1 MPRESSQ
8 ARDSAV
14 VRSGPV
20 LLSIG
25 QVLSRLTPEFSD
37 LTPSKLRFLEEQG
50 LVTPAR
56 TASGY
61 RKFCAEDVDRLRT
74 VLTLQREHYLP
85 LKVIRSYL
93 ADQDAGRTPILPG
106 TSGPARPTML
116 STGRRFSRDEL
127 LAEAEASAALLQE
140 AVSASL
146 ITPAEVYGEDQL
158 AVLRALADLHKRG
171 IEPRHLRGLR
181 ASAERD
187 IGLIETA
194 LAPVVHR
201 GDASA
206 RARTAELGRELADD
220 LETVRSSIVRSAIG
234 KLAP

>member
-1 MPRESSQ
+1 MARESSQ
-8 ARDSAV
+8 ARGSAV
-14 VRSGPV
+14 ARGPA

-25 QVLSRLTPEFSD
+25 QVLAQLTPDFPD
-37 LTPSKLRFLEEQG
+37 LAPSKLRFLEEQG

-61 RKFCAEDVDRLRT
+61 RKFCSDDVERLRT
-74 VLTLQREHYLP
+74 ILTLQREHYLP

-106 TSGPARPTML
+106 NGPARPTML
-116 STGRRFSRDEL
+116 SIGRRFSRDEL
-127 LAEAEASAALLQE
+127 LKEAGATQALLQE
-140 AVSASL
+140 AIAASL
-146 ITPAEVYGEDQL
+146 IVPAEVYGDDQL
-158 AVLRALADLHKRG
+158 TVLVALVELHRSG

-194 LAPVVHR
+194 LAPVLRR

-206 RARTAELGRELADD
+206 RARAGELGRELAED
-220 LETVRSSIVRSAIG
+220 LETVRSSIVRAAIAR
-234 KLAP
+234 LAP

>member
-1 MPRESSQ
+1 MARESSQ
-8 ARDSAV
+8 ARGSAV
-14 VRSGPV
+14 ARGPA

-25 QVLSRLTPEFSD
+25 QVLAQLTPEFPD
-37 LTPSKLRFLEEQG
+37 LAPSKLRFLEEQG

-61 RKFCAEDVDRLRT
+61 RKFCAEDVERLRT
-74 VLTLQREHYLP
+74 ILTLQREHYLP

-93 ADQDAGRTPILPG
+93 ADQDAGRAPILPG
-106 TSGPARPTML
+106 TTGPSRPTIL

-127 LAEAEASAALLQE
+127 LNEADASPALLQE
-140 AVSASL
+140 AITASL
-146 ITPAEVYGEDQL
+146 IAPAEVYSDDQL
-158 AVLRALADLHKRG
+158 TVLKALVELHRSG

-194 LAPVVHR
+194 LAPVLR
-201 GDASA
+201 RADASA
-206 RARTAELGRELADD
+206 RARAGELGRELADD
-220 LETVRSSIVRSAIG
+220 LETVRSGIVRAALAR
-234 KLAP
+234 LAP

>member
-1 MPRESSQ
+1 MARESSQ
-8 ARDSAV
+8 ARGSAV
-14 VRSGPV
+14 ARGPA

-25 QVLSRLTPEFSD
+25 QVLAQLTPDFPD
-37 LTPSKLRFLEEQG
+37 LAPSKLRFLEEQG

-61 RKFCAEDVDRLRT
+61 RKFCSDDVERLRT
-74 VLTLQREHYLP
+74 ILTLQREHYLP

-93 ADQDAGRTPILPG
+93 ADQDAGRPPILPG
-106 TSGPARPTML
+106 TTGPSRPTIL

-127 LAEAEASAALLQE
+127 LNEAGASPALLQE
-140 AVSASL
+140 AVAASL
-146 ITPAEVYGEDQL
+146 IVPAEVYGDDQL
-158 AVLRALADLHKRG
+158 TVLKALVELHRSG

-194 LAPVVHR
+194 LAPVLR
-201 GDASA
+201 RRDASA
-206 RARTAELGRELADD
+206 RARAGELGRELADD
-220 LETVRSSIVRSAIG
+220 LETVRSGIVRAALAR
-234 KLAP
+234 LAP

>member
-1 MPRESSQ
+1 M
-8 ARDSAV
+8 
-14 VRSGPV
+14 
-20 LLSIG
+20 LSIG
-25 QVLSRLTPEFSD
+25 QVLGQLTPDFPD
-37 LTPSKLRFLEEQG
+37 LAPSKLRFLEEQG

-61 RKFCAEDVDRLRT
+61 RKFSGDDVARLRT
-74 VLTLQREHYLP
+74 ILTLQRDHYLP

-106 TSGPARPTML
+106 TTGPARPTML

-127 LAEAEASAALLQE
+127 LREADASSTLLQE
-140 AVSASL
+140 AVAASL
-146 ITPAEVYGEDQL
+146 VAPADVYGEDQL
-158 AVLRALADLHKRG
+158 TVLKSLVELHRSG

-187 IGLIETA
+187 VGLIETA
-194 LAPVVHR
+194 IAPVLRR

-206 RARTAELGRELADD
+206 RARAGELGRELADD
-220 LETVRSSIVRSAIG
+220 LETVRSSIVRAAIAR
-234 KLAP
+234 LAP

>member
-1 MPRESSQ
+1 MTRESSQ
-8 ARDSAV
+8 AHGSAV
-14 VRSGPV
+14 AREPA
-20 LLSIG
+20 LQSIG
-25 QVLSRLTPEFSD
+25 QVLARLTPEFPD
-37 LTPSKLRFLEEQG
+37 LAPSKLRFLEEQG

-61 RKFCAEDVDRLRT
+61 RKFCAEDVERLRT
-74 VLTLQREHYLP
+74 ILTLQREHYLP
-85 LKVIRSYL
+85 LKVIRAYL

-106 TSGPARPTML
+106 TTGPSRPTIL

-127 LAEAEASAALLQE
+127 LSEADASPALLQE
-140 AVSASL
+140 AIAASL
-146 ITPAEVYGEDQL
+146 IAPAELYGDDQL
-158 AVLRALADLHKRG
+158 TVLKALVELHRSG

-194 LAPVVHR
+194 LAPVLKR

-206 RARTAELGRELADD
+206 RARAGELGRELADD
-220 LETVRSSIVRSAIG
+220 LETVRSGIVRAALAR
-234 KLAP
+234 LAP

>member
-1 MPRESSQ
+1 MARESSQ
-8 ARDSAV
+8 ARGSAV
-14 VRSGPV
+14 ARGPA

-25 QVLSRLTPEFSD
+25 QVLAQLTPEFPD
-37 LTPSKLRFLEEQG
+37 LAPSKLRFLEEQG

-61 RKFCAEDVDRLRT
+61 RKFCPEDVERLRT
-74 VLTLQREHYLP
+74 ILTLQREHYLP

-93 ADQDAGRTPILPG
+93 ADQDAGRAPILPG
-106 TSGPARPTML
+106 TTGPSRPTIL

-127 LAEAEASAALLQE
+127 LNETDASPVLLQE
-140 AVSASL
+140 AVAASL
-146 ITPAEVYGEDQL
+146 IAPSEVYGDDQL
-158 AVLRALADLHKRG
+158 TVLRALVELHRSG

-194 LAPVVHR
+194 LAPVLRR

-206 RARTAELGRELADD
+206 RARAGELGRELADD
-220 LETVRSSIVRSAIG
+220 LETVRSGIVRAALAR
-234 KLAP
+234 LAP

>member
-1 MPRESSQ
+1 MVRVSQ
-8 ARDSAV
+8 A
-14 VRSGPV
+14 SGSGLARRPA

-25 QVLSRLTPEFSD
+25 QVLAQLTPDFPD
-37 LTPSKLRFLEEQG
+37 LAPSKLRFLEEQG

-61 RKFCAEDVDRLRT
+61 RKFDAHDVERLRT
-74 VLTLQREHYLP
+74 ILTLQRDHYLP

-106 TSGPARPTML
+106 TGPARPTML

-127 LAEAEASAALLQE
+127 LKEAGATQALLQE
-140 AVSASL
+140 AIAASL
-146 ITPAEVYGEDQL
+146 IVPAEVYGDDQL
-158 AVLRALADLHKRG
+158 TVLAALVELHRSG

-194 LAPVVHR
+194 LAPVLR
-201 GDASA
+201 RTDASA
-206 RARTAELGRELADD
+206 RARAGELGRELADD
-220 LETVRSSIVRSAIG
+220 LETVRSSIVRAAIAR
-234 KLAP
+234 LAP